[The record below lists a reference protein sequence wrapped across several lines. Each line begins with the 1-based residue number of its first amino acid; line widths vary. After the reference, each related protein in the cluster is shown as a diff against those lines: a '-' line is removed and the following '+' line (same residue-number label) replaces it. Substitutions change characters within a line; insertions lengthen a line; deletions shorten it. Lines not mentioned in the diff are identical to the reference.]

1 MLKARELVEKFRN
14 QMGGMVATLDTS
26 IRSLQPVDPQSRQT
40 VMPEFRELAAAG
52 GGESALMLDEVK
64 VIRQMVV
71 LAFGTKWES
80 YLDEFLKNL

>member
-1 MLKARELVEKFRN
+1 
-14 QMGGMVATLDTS
+14 
-26 IRSLQPVDPQSRQT
+26 
-40 VMPEFRELAAAG
+40 
-52 GGESALMLDEVK
+52 MLDEVK